1 MNSWR
6 EVPIRALCKTGFA
19 RVLLKATRGA
29 PTALLYHGVTD
40 EPREGLVD
48 CEGKHVSVALFR
60 YQLELLARNRK
71 VVSLT
76 TLVDALRNGGDAS
89 GMVAITFDDGYLDN
103 AECAAPILAE
113 YGFPATFFL
122 ASGFIGLQ
130 RWLWNDRLE
139 AALHRTKRQRCA
151 PAILGE
157 EVLLRDFSE
166 RRQALIRLKRAL
178 KKLSWPEAEGRVVEL
193 ERELELEPAPPL
205 GLYRFMGWDDAKRLA
220 ASGFEIGAHTVNHAL
235 LSRVPQA
242 EAELEILRS
251 REQITAGVGQCSR
264 TFCYPNGKASDYTA
278 PVRDFCSQHF
288 DAALSAVP
296 GSMRATELFELRR
309 LAVDNSTPAALLAKM
324 LVRAEY
330 E

>member
-1 MNSWR
+1 M
-6 EVPIRALCKTGFA
+6 
-19 RVLLKATRGA
+19 LLQATRGA
-29 PTALLYHGVTD
+29 PTSLLYHGVTD
-40 EPREGLVD
+40 EPREGLID
-48 CEGKHVSVALFR
+48 CEGKHVTGALFR

-71 VVSLT
+71 VVALT
-76 TLVDALRNGGDAS
+76 TLVDTLRNGGDARE
-89 GMVAITFDDGYLDN
+89 MVAITFDDGYLDN
-103 AECAAPILAE
+103 AEYAAPILKE

-139 AALHRTKRQRCA
+139 AALHRTQRQRCT
-151 PAILGE
+151 PTILGE
-157 EVLLRDFSE
+157 EILLGDILE
-166 RRQALIRLKRAL
+166 RRQALRRIKRVLKQ
-178 KKLSWPEAEGRVVEL
+178 LSWQEAEARVEEL
-193 ERELELEPAPPL
+193 ERELELDREPPS

-220 ASGFEIGAHTVNHAL
+220 GSGFEVGAHTVNHAL

-242 EAELEILRS
+242 EAELEILNS
-251 REQITAGVGQCSR
+251 RDRITAEIGACSK

-278 PVRDFCSQHF
+278 PVREFCSRHF

-296 GSMRATELFELRR
+296 GSMRAGELFELRR
-309 LAVDNSTPAALLAKM
+309 LAVDNATPAALLAKM